1 MIVMHVDVNSAFLSW
16 TSVEALQKGGTIDYR
31 TVPAVIGG
39 DEASRHGIVLAKS
52 GPAKRYGI
60 STAETLVEARRK
72 CPGLIV
78 LPPDHGLY
86 SRCSDAMYEILCD
99 YTDRIQRFSVDECFL
114 DMTRSPKAQADPVK
128 TAYEIKDRIY
138 GELGFTVNVG
148 VSNCK
153 ILAKMGSD
161 LEKPDKVHTL
171 FPHEIAAKMWPLPV
185 GDLFMVGK
193 SSRAKLESLGI
204 HTIGDL
210 ANADRDFI
218 KSMLKSHGE
227 LIWNYANGIDPEP
240 VTPNDET
247 ARKGVGNSITIDH
260 DVTDRGEA
268 HRFLL
273 ALSEKVAGRLRA
285 KGRRGSVITVSIKSA
300 DFRNYSHQRAIDG
313 FTDSTDEIYAA
324 AVSLFDECWNGEP
337 VRLLGVSAGGLDNDG
352 QEQLS
357 MFGAQERETAG
368 RADSVVDEI
377 RKRFGRDAI
386 MRASFVEGRGRGSD
400 EKEEGR

>member
-1 MIVMHVDVNSAFLSW
+1 MHVDVNSAFLSW
-16 TSVEALQKGGTIDYR
+16 TSVEALQKGADIDYR

-52 GPAKRYGI
+52 GPAKKYGI
-60 STAETLVEARRK
+60 STAETLAEARRK

-78 LPPDHGLY
+78 LPPDHELY
-86 SRCSDAMYEILCD
+86 SRCSDAMYDILCE
-99 YTDRIQRFSVDECFL
+99 YSDRIQRFSVDECFL

-128 TAYEIKDRIY
+128 TAYEIKDRIRD
-138 GELGFTVNVG
+138 ELGFTVNVG

-153 ILAKMGSD
+153 ILAKMASD
-161 LEKPDKVHTL
+161 LQKPDRVHTL
-171 FPHEIAAKMWPLPV
+171 FPQEIAQKMWPLPV

-193 SSRAKLESLGI
+193 SSRARLESLGI

-210 ANADRDFI
+210 ARADRGFI
-218 KSMLKSHGE
+218 RSMLKSHGE

-247 ARKGVGNSITIDH
+247 LQKSVGNSMTIDH
-260 DVTDRGEA
+260 DVKDPVEA
-268 HRFLL
+268 QRYLL

-285 KGRRGSVITVSIKSA
+285 MGRKASVITVSIKTSS
-300 DFRNYSHQRAIDG
+300 FVNYSHQRAVDG
-313 FTDSTDEIYAA
+313 LTDSTDEVYAA
-324 AVSLFDECWNGEP
+324 ARSLFDECWNGEP
-337 VRLLGVSAGGLDNDG
+337 IRLLGVSAGGLDHDG

-357 MFGAQERETAG
+357 MFGAAEREADG

-377 RKRFGRDAI
+377 RKRFGRSAI
-386 MRASFVEGRGRGSD
+386 MRASFVESSKED
-400 EKEEGR
+400 EQR